1 MPATLALLALFPPLA
16 FSPPLPAAAPA
27 PSEPAAT
34 PPRAHQTLIVAG
46 ATTLS
51 IGLTTLVLMTLELR
65 LGAARLREHDDLV
78 AAAIAM
84 QRPLTGVEHTR
95 LASLDQQGYVA
106 NAAALGFGVAG
117 AVATIVGAAL
127 LGRGLTLHR
136 RARLSWSPTPRGVGL
151 TLRF

>member
-1 MPATLALLALFPPLA
+1 MPTTLALLALLPPLA

-27 PSEPAAT
+27 PGEPIAA
-34 PPRAHQTLIVAG
+34 PPRALIVAG

-65 LGAARLREHDDLV
+65 LGAARLREHDDLI

>member
-1 MPATLALLALFPPLA
+1 MPTTLALLALLPPLA

-27 PSEPAAT
+27 PGEPIAA
-34 PPRAHQTLIVAG
+34 PPRALIVAG

-65 LGAARLREHDDLV
+65 LGAARLREHDDLI

-84 QRPLTGVEHTR
+84 QRPLTGIEHTR

-117 AVATIVGAAL
+117 AVATLVGATL
-127 LGRGLTLHR
+127 LGRGLALHR

>member
-1 MPATLALLALFPPLA
+1 MPAALAILALLPPLV
-16 FSPPLPAAAPA
+16 FSPPLPAPL
-27 PSEPAAT
+27 PSEAPILSP
-34 PPRAHQTLIVAG
+34 PPRRPARLIVAG

-51 IGLTTLVLMTLELR
+51 LGLTTLVLMTLELR
-65 LGAARLREHDDLV
+65 LGAARLREHDDLI

-84 QRPLTGVEHTR
+84 QRPLTGIEHTR

-127 LGRGLTLHR
+127 LGRGLALHR

>member
-1 MPATLALLALFPPLA
+1 MPTTLALLALLPPLA

-27 PSEPAAT
+27 PGEPIAA
-34 PPRAHQTLIVAG
+34 PPRALIVAG

-65 LGAARLREHDDLV
+65 LGAARLREHDDLI

-84 QRPLTGVEHTR
+84 QRPLTGIEHTR

-117 AVATIVGAAL
+117 AVATLVGATL

>member
-1 MPATLALLALFPPLA
+1 MPTTLALLALLPPLA

-27 PSEPAAT
+27 PGEPIAT
-34 PPRAHQTLIVAG
+34 PPRALIVAG

-65 LGAARLREHDDLV
+65 LGAARLREHDDLI

-84 QRPLTGVEHTR
+84 QRPLTGIEHTR

>member
-1 MPATLALLALFPPLA
+1 MPTTLALLALLPPLA

-27 PSEPAAT
+27 PGEPIAT
-34 PPRAHQTLIVAG
+34 PPRALIVAG

-65 LGAARLREHDDLV
+65 LGAARLREHDDLI

-84 QRPLTGVEHTR
+84 QRPLTGIEHTR

-117 AVATIVGAAL
+117 AVATLVGATL

>member
-1 MPATLALLALFPPLA
+1 MPTTLALLALLPPLA

-27 PSEPAAT
+27 PGEPIAA
-34 PPRAHQTLIVAG
+34 PPRALIVAG

-65 LGAARLREHDDLV
+65 LGAARLREHDDLI

-84 QRPLTGVEHTR
+84 QRPLTGIEHTR